1 MRLWLFL
8 YLDFLFGCD
17 GCACFFHICRST
29 AQVYHGLRKVADYK
43 SLSDTGGNTD
53 AVTRKVW
60 AVFLSLIDDLRAK
73 NTTVDEGLMITDG
86 DSALRAV
93 VPDVPTVRQ
102 EAARLEI
109 AATQTGDPPPPRSGN
124 RRATRTRAS
133 STSRR
138 RRGSKRAVAADDA
151 DAGATMRPPRNKRAR
166 KRRARSPR
174 EDDDGGDSTAPS
186 YEDDGLPLVNQ
197 ATLEC
202 GLPTAHGAGR
212 GGVGGEEY
220 ESGGDLGAPPGAD
233 NIQDMLA
240 ELRS

>member
-1 MRLWLFL
+1 MYLF
-8 YLDFLFGCD
+8 FGVRC
-17 GCACFFHICRST
+17 ST
-29 AQVYHGLRKVADYK
+29 AQVYHGLRKVADYA

-60 AVFLSLIDDLRAK
+60 AVFLSLIDDMRAK
-73 NTTVDEGLMITDG
+73 NTTVEEGLLVTDG

-109 AATQTGDPPPPRSGN
+109 AATQTGSPLPPRPGS
-124 RRATRTRAS
+124 RRATCARAS
-133 STSRR
+133 SSSRH
-138 RRGSKRAVAADDA
+138 RRGSKRAAAADDA
-151 DAGATMRPPRNKRAR
+151 DAGTTTQPPRNKRAR
-166 KRRARSPR
+166 NRRTRWPR
-174 EDDDGGDSTAPS
+174 EDDDGSDSTAPC

-197 ATLEC
+197 TMLE
-202 GLPTAHGAGR
+202 GGSPTAHGAG
-212 GGVGGEEY
+212 GGDVGGEEY
-220 ESGGDLGAPPGAD
+220 ESGGDGGAPPGAD